1 MSALVQS
8 RLMLYL
14 DGEGKKGWKGGETK
28 SNGRGAEGEE
38 NHFYPDL
45 ASIGKIYFFLLG

>member
-1 MSALVQS
+1 LNGG
-8 RLMLYL
+8 R
-14 DGEGKKGWKGGETK
+14 KKGWKGGEMK

-45 ASIGKIYFFLLG
+45 ASIGKKKINRVNSFASTKC